1 MSGTPSGTIGERHTR
16 CLRFLA
22 SRAADPFPPTHQPL
36 THLQPVLSLVFTPPT
51 PRPPSPAASA
61 GRWAASGERPSR
73 HRRAAEQARTYLA
86 LDIQSS
92 IDKSDKVVEQVVGP
106 VGESR
111 RDHLKRCQQPRC
123 PRCRWYQ
130 VGHKWQ
136 ATYGSLEADAGPRGK
151 IIWLSQRPARW
162 GGAWA
167 LGCSLCAAALARR
180 QVLCDTAGTQKPKNA
195 GGAEHGV
202 PIAPGL
208 GMRPGLHS
216 CRLSM

>member
-1 MSGTPSGTIGERHTR
+1 M
-16 CLRFLA
+16 
-22 SRAADPFPPTHQPL
+22 
-36 THLQPVLSLVFTPPT
+36 
-51 PRPPSPAASA
+51 
-61 GRWAASGERPSR
+61 R

-123 PRCRWYQ
+123 PRCRWYR
-130 VGHKWQ
+130 VRHMWQ

-167 LGCSLCAAALARR
+167 LGCSLCAAALKMR
-180 QVLCDTAGTQKPKNA
+180 QVSCDTAGTQKPKNA
-195 GGAEHGV
+195 GGSRTGRSNCIWARYEARPSFLQAEYVKQHACSDCHKLGEQAFLMPDEPVRLSLQRDISDDRLLSGGV
-202 PIAPGL
+202 PQL
-208 GMRPGLHS
+208 QDWVRVW
-216 CRLSM
+216 R

>member
-1 MSGTPSGTIGERHTR
+1 MS
-16 CLRFLA
+16 L
-22 SRAADPFPPTHQPL
+22 SRS
-36 THLQPVLSLVFTPPT
+36 LSSEGCCI
-51 PRPPSPAASA
+51 SPAASA

-92 IDKSDKVVEQVVGP
+92 IGKSDKVVEQVVGP

-111 RDHLKRCQQPRC
+111 EAHLERCQQPRC

-130 VGHKWQ
+130 VGHRWQ

-167 LGCSLCAAALARR
+167 LGCSLCAAALKMR
-180 QVLCDTAGTQKPKNA
+180 QVSCDTAGTQKPKNA
-195 GGAEHGV
+195 GGSRTGRSNCTWARYEARPSFLQAEYVKQH
-202 PIAPGL
+202 ACSDCHKL
-208 GMRPGLHS
+208 GEQAFLMPDEPV
-216 CRLSM
+216 RLSLQRETRSL